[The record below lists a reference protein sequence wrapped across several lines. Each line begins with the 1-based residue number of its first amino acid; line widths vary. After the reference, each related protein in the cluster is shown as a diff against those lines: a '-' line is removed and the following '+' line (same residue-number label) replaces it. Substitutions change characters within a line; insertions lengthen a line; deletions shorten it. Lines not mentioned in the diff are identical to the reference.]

1 MVLYL
6 KSQRFSVMNNK
17 SWLVMFFV
25 IITSV
30 LSGCMS
36 PTRLT
41 KNNVLLMNKGS
52 EGQYVDFY
60 MRGQLVHAGLKAGGI
75 HTIFLRQTNDTENI
89 PFTSKVYTLTPSGEK
104 LVVRNET
111 KFVSVGGRRHF
122 TTVLW
127 EEFPNKTQVQ
137 PRSSPLDDYTIG
149 FGGGYRSGG
158 SGNWNTGGR
167 KVVN

>member
-1 MVLYL
+1 MNIKYLSVLL
-6 KSQRFSVMNNK
+6 FA
-17 SWLVMFFV
+17 
-25 IITSV
+25 IITIG

-60 MRGQLVHAGLKAGGI
+60 MRGQLIHSGLKAGGI
-75 HTIFLRQTNDTENI
+75 HTIFLRQTNDSENI
-89 PFTSKVYTLTPSGEK
+89 PFTSKVYTLSETGEK

-149 FGGGYRSGG
+149 FGGYGGGG
-158 SGNWNTGGR
+158 SGNWSSGGR

>member
-1 MVLYL
+1 MNIKYL
-6 KSQRFSVMNNK
+6 
-17 SWLVMFFV
+17 LVTFFA
-25 IITSV
+25 IITV
-30 LSGCMS
+30 GLSGCMS

-60 MRGQLVHAGLKAGGI
+60 MRGQLIHSGLKAGGI
-75 HTIFLRQTNDTENI
+75 HTIFLRQTNDSENI
-89 PFTSKVYTLTPSGEK
+89 PFTSRVYTLSANGEK

-127 EEFPNKTQVQ
+127 EEFPGKTSVQ
-137 PRSSPLDDYTIG
+137 PRNSPLDDYTIG
-149 FGGGYRSGG
+149 LGGYGGSRGG
-158 SGNWNTGGR
+158 SGSWSTGGR

>member
-1 MVLYL
+1 MNIKYLSVLL
-6 KSQRFSVMNNK
+6 FA
-17 SWLVMFFV
+17 
-25 IITSV
+25 IITSL

-41 KNNVLLMNKGS
+41 RNNVLLMNKGS

-75 HTIFLRQTNDTENI
+75 HTIHLRQTNDQENI
-89 PFTSKVYTLTPSGEK
+89 PFTSKVYTLSETGEK

-127 EEFPNKTQVQ
+127 EEFPTKTQVK
-137 PRSSPLDDYTIG
+137 PSNSPLDDYTIG
-149 FGGGYRSGG
+149 FGGYGGSRGG
-158 SGNWNTGGR
+158 SGNWSSGGGR